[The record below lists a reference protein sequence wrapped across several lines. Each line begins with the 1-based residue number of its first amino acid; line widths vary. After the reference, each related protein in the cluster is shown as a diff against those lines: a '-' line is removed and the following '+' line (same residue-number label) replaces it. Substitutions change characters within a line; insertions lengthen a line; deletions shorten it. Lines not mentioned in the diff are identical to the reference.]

1 LFDWSHGGDLVNVTM
16 DVYDAFGLSPKLA
29 DGGASRAVRNDNNGV
44 SQYVFD
50 GSFVKLRELSVSY
63 ELPTA
68 FSSRIFRAGTSR
80 IEFGGRNLVTWSSYP
95 GVDPE
100 ASNFGNQPIS
110 RFIDLAPFPPSRTF
124 YLTLAASY

>member
-1 LFDWSHGGDLVNVTM
+1 
-16 DVYDAFGLSPKLA
+16 
-29 DGGASRAVRNDNNGV
+29 V

-50 GSFVKLRELSVSY
+50 GSFVKLRELTLSY
-63 ELPTA
+63 ELPAA
-68 FSSRIFRAGTSR
+68 FSRNIFRTAGASR
-80 IEFGGRNLVTWSSYP
+80 IELGGRNLVTWSKYP

-124 YLTLAASY
+124 YLTFAASY